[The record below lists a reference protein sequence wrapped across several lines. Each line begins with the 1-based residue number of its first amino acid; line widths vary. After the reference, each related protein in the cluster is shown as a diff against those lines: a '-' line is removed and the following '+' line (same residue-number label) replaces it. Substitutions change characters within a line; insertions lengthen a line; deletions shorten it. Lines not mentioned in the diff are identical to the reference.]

1 MTSLNAI
8 TGANVQMVSEARYR
22 QQHLLIDA
30 DDTLWENNIYF
41 EQAFEDFVR
50 FLDHQHLSSAEIQ
63 AVLDEIEL
71 ANRGPH
77 GYGAR
82 AYARSLRDTYRQIT
96 GVAEDDPNLAAAE
109 QLGLRILEQACEA
122 IDGVEETIAALRPHH
137 DLYLFTKGHD
147 DEQRRKVERS
157 GLVGFF
163 DAVLITSEKDHNA
176 YREVVDT
183 FGLDA
188 SRTWMIGNSPRS
200 DINPALRAGLNAVW
214 IPHPRTWH
222 LEVEKIVRD
231 PQTPGQLLHLAT
243 FRELL
248 TVFEATTA
256 D

>member
-1 MTSLNAI
+1 MH
-8 TGANVQMVSEARYR
+8 SELLHR

-41 EQAFEDFVR
+41 ERAFEDFVD
-50 FLDHQHLSSAEIQ
+50 FLDHQHLSGAEIQ

-71 ANRGPH
+71 ANRGLH

-82 AYARSLRDTYRQIT
+82 AYARSLRDSYRQIT
-96 GVAEDDPNLAAAE
+96 GVAEDDPNLATAE

-163 DAVLITSEKDHNA
+163 DAVLIANEKDQDA
-176 YREVVDT
+176 YREVVAT
-183 FGLDA
+183 LELDA
-188 SRTWMIGNSPRS
+188 SQAWMIGNSPRS

-222 LEVEKIVRD
+222 LEVEEIVRD
-231 PQTPGQLLHLAT
+231 SRAPGQLLQLTT